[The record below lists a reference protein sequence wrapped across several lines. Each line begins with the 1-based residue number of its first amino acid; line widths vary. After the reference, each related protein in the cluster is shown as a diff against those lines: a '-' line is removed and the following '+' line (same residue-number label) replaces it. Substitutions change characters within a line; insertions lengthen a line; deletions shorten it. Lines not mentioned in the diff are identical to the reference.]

1 MVAVRTSVC
10 LWNIPLFTIT
20 FVKIR
25 KFNLFSYKIFVSV
38 RDQELLILEPTGPV
52 ILELYAICLS
62 MCLSVSG
69 RECSSVTIYFPYAVA
84 YENL

>member
-20 FVKIR
+20 SVKIR

-38 RDQELLILEPTGPV
+38 RDPDLLILEPIGPV
-52 ILELYAICLS
+52 ILEIYAICLS
-62 MCLSVSG
+62 MCLSVWPKVQQCHYLFPL
-69 RECSSVTIYFPYAVA
+69 RCS
-84 YENL
+84 L